1 MRSAFASARRRPRI
15 QQPAGRF
22 LRGNDHHLYTA
33 GISERCCGRFFQGA
47 FADNGGE
54 SHHLVYCGVARSADI
69 VRHVSKKKR
78 RRDQGTRTIH
88 ASRARSLSRED
99 AVVSWPAALHHHLFG
114 ATAVAW
120 LHRFRKCWLRFY
132 AGHGRGRFH
141 SRLHFAAWHVPRRNR
156 SFASA
161 GPIDFARDS
170 GSADVFA
177 PHWITARRRH
187 HRSEHGRLFRSFK
200 TVSTPRSEEH
210 TSELQSRL
218 HLVCR
223 LLLEKKKHTQ

>member
-78 RRDQGTRTIH
+78 RRDQGT
-88 ASRARSLSRED
+88 LPLLD
-99 AVVSWPAALHHHLFG
+99 LVVSVVVSGQLVWTWLSGGGRYGPDPGGGDVCLRPPDSAPNNGGGMSRRFAQRTFFDSVAVLILVVMLF
-114 ATAVAW
+114 
-120 LHRFRKCWLRFY
+120 
-132 AGHGRGRFH
+132 
-141 SRLHFAAWHVPRRNR
+141 
-156 SFASA
+156 
-161 GPIDFARDS
+161 PIY
-170 GSADVFA
+170 
-177 PHWITARRRH
+177 WM
-187 HRSEHGRLFRSFK
+187 
-200 TVSTPRSEEH
+200 VSTALKPGKEILSL
-210 TSELQSRL
+210 TP
-218 HLVCR
+218 VW
-223 LLLEKKKHTQ
+223 